1 MPENGAEDELSA
13 RPRQAPAQREVPLG
27 PMTTLGIGG
36 PCRALVHAA
45 CAEDVKSAL
54 RQARREGLSVLYLG
68 AGSNVLF
75 DDEGFDGL
83 VVRNEMRGVDVQG
96 TEVVVASGHDL
107 GGLIRFLNGRGL
119 AGMERMY
126 GIPGTV
132 AGAVVGNAG
141 AYGQEIGERLLEAEI
156 LENGRRR
163 RLSARQ
169 LGFAYRHSRFKE
181 NPDWFLLNCRL
192 RLERG
197 KEDLQRISDD
207 ILAQRTQKYP
217 PQLRCPGSFFKNLPL
232 ADLPPATARKLPE
245 SYVHYGK
252 VPAGILLEA
261 VGAKGAR
268 RGDAAIAGYH
278 GNLFFN
284 AGRATSHDMRRLA
297 RHWAA
302 RVEERFGLKLEEEI
316 RIVGKQ
322 GPANVPFAAPAL

>member
-1 MPENGAEDELSA
+1 MPGKRAEDELSG
-13 RPRQAPAQREVPLG
+13 RPRRALTQREVPLG

-45 CAEDVKSAL
+45 SAEDVQSAL
-54 RQARREGLSVLYLG
+54 QQARRESLPVLYLG

-75 DDEGFDGL
+75 DDDGFSGL
-83 VVRNEMRGVDVQG
+83 VIRNEMRGVEVQG
-96 TEVVVASGHDL
+96 TEVEVAGGHDL
-107 GGLIRFLNGRGL
+107 GELIRLLNSRGL

-141 AYGQEIGERLLEAEI
+141 AYGQEISERLLQAEI
-156 LENGRRR
+156 LENGQRR
-163 RLSARQ
+163 RLDARQ

-181 NPDWFLLNCRL
+181 NPGWFLLTCRL

-197 KEDLQRISDD
+197 QDDLQRISDD
-207 ILAQRTQKYP
+207 ILSQRTQKYP
-217 PQLRCPGSFFKNLPL
+217 PHLRCPGSFFKNLPL
-232 ADLPPATARKLPE
+232 RDIPAESVRRMPE

-252 VPAGILLEA
+252 VPAGVLLEA

-268 RGDAAIAGYH
+268 LGDAAIAGYH

-284 AGRATSHDMRRLA
+284 AGGATSRDMRGLA

-302 RVEERFGLKLEEEI
+302 RVEERFGLQLEEEI
-316 RIVGKQ
+316 RIVGKD
-322 GPANVPFAAPAL
+322 GPANVPCPP